1 MHLFNYLQNINCWFY
16 YFTFRFDPHR
26 RRSVSSS
33 AESSC
38 QTIILLQKQ
47 MKIQI
52 ILSFFGLRGASER
65 RLKLVWVKCITILTV
80 RTTYLFYK
88 WVSEFFISPESE
100 WGEFQWGGELTR
112 LIWFV
117 LQWCYCVMWISIR
130 GRCPTLLQTML
141 TPLQLIHFQAVP
153 CLRRNS

>member
-100 WGEFQWGGELTR
+100 WGEFQWGGGANAAD
-112 LIWFV
+112 LI
-117 LQWCYCVMWISIR
+117 CVTVMLLCHVNFHSRPLSNATSNNVNSITIDTFSS
-130 GRCPTLLQTML
+130 CSML
-141 TPLQLIHFQAVP
+141 T
-153 CLRRNS
+153 S